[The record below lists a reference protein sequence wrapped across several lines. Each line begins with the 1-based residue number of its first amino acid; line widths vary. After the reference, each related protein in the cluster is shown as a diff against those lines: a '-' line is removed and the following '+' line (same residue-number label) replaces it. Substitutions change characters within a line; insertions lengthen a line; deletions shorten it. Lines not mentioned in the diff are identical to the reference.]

1 MSWAMVC
8 WRLFQNLA
16 INSQL
21 LRSRPTD
28 LIKPAVEELLRYD
41 TPLQLF
47 RRWVLEDL
55 EFGGIQF
62 KQGEQIALLFGAAN
76 RDPEAFAQPDQLDI
90 TRVDN
95 PHVTFSLGIH
105 FCLGAPLARMELQ
118 IALATL
124 MRRLPTMRLD
134 YAPEYRDS
142 YVIRGLQ
149 DLIVHF

>member
-1 MSWAMVC
+1 M
-8 WRLFQNLA
+8 
-16 INSQL
+16 
-21 LRSRPTD
+21 
-28 LIKPAVEELLRYD
+28 
-41 TPLQLF
+41 
-47 RRWVLEDL
+47 LEDL